1 MSISRNRK
9 AILVVAIVVGL
20 VTIIVLSKAIRKN
33 DGEPVQTAK
42 VERKVRIDSK
52 VQASG
57 QIMPVQIHN
66 ITAEVSGRVEQ
77 IFVSEGDTVK
87 KGQPLVKVDP
97 TQFSLQTEGARA
109 TVSTAQADSA
119 NQRVAVQAAQTAVN
133 QAQSNLAAAKSDLE
147 RDKANFRYQQ
157 AEYNRNLQLVEQ
169 GIISPSLFGQVKSQF
184 EQAEAVV
191 KSTESRVEQ
200 LREQE
205 KTAELGVK
213 QAQAALES
221 TQGRL
226 KTAESV
232 LGQQADFLKKTTE
245 YAPIDGVVS
254 SLPVKVGEFALANFS
269 TTPLL
274 TIADM
279 SEINAEIEVDETDI
293 DNVKIGQSAKIKV
306 DALGEMEIEGK
317 VFEKAASA
325 VVKGTGQVV
334 QQGTNTQQAKD
345 FVVKIRLNPSAD
357 VAKKLK
363 PGMSS
368 TAVITTATVD
378 NALAV
383 PLQAIVP
390 RDAPASGPDVAQADQ
405 SGASGVT
412 HKKEIDGVFVLQKDN
427 HAHFVPVETGIK
439 GDQEIEIKSGV
450 NEGDEIVTGP
460 YKTLRSLKDN
470 DPVKRE
476 PKSGVAADSKT
487 GQPK

>member
-1 MSISRNRK
+1 MSIGRNRK
-9 AILVVAIVVGL
+9 AIIILAGFIGL
-20 VTIIVLSKAIRKN
+20 VTIVILSKAIRKN

-42 VERKVRIDSK
+42 VERKSKIESK

-77 IFVSEGDTVK
+77 IYVSEGDAVK

-109 TVSTAQADSA
+109 NVGAAQADAA
-119 NQRVAVQAAQTAVN
+119 NQRAAVQSAQHTVSQVEATLAS
-133 QAQSNLAAAKSDLE
+133 AQSDLE
-147 RDKANFRYQQ
+147 RNKADLRFAQ

-169 GIISPSLFGQVKSQF
+169 QIISKSQFDQFRSRF

-191 KSTESRVEQ
+191 KSAESRVAQLKEQ
-200 LREQE
+200 V
-205 KTAELGVK
+205 KSAELGVK
-213 QAQAALES
+213 QAQAALAS
-221 TQGRL
+221 TEGRI
-226 KTAESV
+226 KQAEAV
-232 LGQQADFLKKTTE
+232 LGQQSDFLRKTTE

-254 SLPVKVGEFALANFS
+254 RLPVKVGEFALANFS

-279 SEINAEIEVDETDI
+279 SEINAEITVDETDI
-293 DNVKIGQSAKIKV
+293 ANVVIGQPAKVKV
-306 DALGEMEIEGK
+306 DALGDKEIEGK

-325 VVKGTGQVV
+325 ITSSGQAV
-334 QQGTNTQQAKD
+334 QQGTNSQEAKD
-345 FVVKIRLNPSAD
+345 FVVKVRLSPTGE

-363 PGMSS
+363 PGMSA

-378 NALAV
+378 DALAV

-390 RDAPASGPDVAQADQ
+390 RDAPGSGKDSGQSDQ
-405 SGASGVT
+405 SSATGISR
-412 HKKEIDGVFVLQKDN
+412 KKEIDGVFVLQKDN
-427 HAHFVPVETGIK
+427 RAHFVPVQTGIK

-450 NEGDEIVTGP
+450 NQGDEIVTGP

-476 PKSGVAADSKT
+476 PKSGASDNKTDQSK
-487 GQPK
+487 

>member
-1 MSISRNRK
+1 MSIGRNRK
-9 AILVVAIVVGL
+9 AIIVGAAILGL
-20 VTIIVLSKAIRKN
+20 VTIVVLSRAIRRN
-33 DGEPVQTAK
+33 DGESVQTAK
-42 VERKVRIDSK
+42 VERKSRIESK

-57 QIMPVQIHN
+57 QIMPVEIHN

-77 IFVSEGDTVK
+77 IFIHEGDAVK

-109 TVSTAQADSA
+109 TVAAAQADAA
-119 NQRVAVQAAQTAVN
+119 NQRVAIQAAQAAVN
-133 QAQSNLAAAKSDLE
+133 QAQSSLASVQSDLE

-157 AEYNRNLQLVEQ
+157 TEYNRNLQLVEQ
-169 GIISPSLFGQVKSQF
+169 GVISKSVFDQVRSQF

-191 KSTESRVEQ
+191 KSTTSRVAQ

-205 KTAELGVK
+205 KSAELGVK

-221 TQGRL
+221 IESRL
-226 KTAESV
+226 KQAEAV
-232 LGQQADFLKKTTE
+232 LGQQSDFLRKTTE

-279 SEINAEIEVDETDI
+279 SEINAEIDVDETDI
-293 DNVKIGQSAKIKV
+293 DNVKIGQPAKIKV
-306 DALGEMEIEGK
+306 DALGDLEIEGK
-317 VFEKAASA
+317 VLEKAASA
-325 VVKGTGQVV
+325 VIKGSGQAV

-345 FVVKIRLNPSAD
+345 FVVKIRLSPAAD
-357 VAKKLK
+357 VKKKLK

-368 TAVITTATVD
+368 TAIITTDTVD
-378 NALAV
+378 NTLSV

-390 RDAPASGPDVAQADQ
+390 RDAPAGAQDSNQSDQ
-405 SGASGVT
+405 STATGIT
-412 HKKEIDGVFVLQKDN
+412 HKREIDGVFVLQKDN
-427 HAHFVPVETGIK
+427 RAHFVPVETGIK
-439 GDQEIEIKSGV
+439 GDQEIEIKSGL
-450 NEGDEIVTGP
+450 NQGEEIVTGP
-460 YKTLRSLKDN
+460 YKTLRSLKDK

-476 PKSGVAADSKT
+476 PKSTTADGKTDQSK
-487 GQPK
+487 